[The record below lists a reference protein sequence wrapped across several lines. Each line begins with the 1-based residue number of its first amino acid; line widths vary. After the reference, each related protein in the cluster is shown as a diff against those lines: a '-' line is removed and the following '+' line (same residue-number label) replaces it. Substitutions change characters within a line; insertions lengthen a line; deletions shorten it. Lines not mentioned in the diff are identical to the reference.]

1 MTITPQSILR
11 FTVGLAVTAVILY
24 LMWFFSAVV
33 IYILVSAVL
42 AIMGR
47 PLVNKLSELSIR
59 GRHLPRWCAAT
70 ITLIVIW
77 VVFATIFSLF
87 IPLIFGKINEF
98 ASLDFSSV
106 LASIEEPIAQAQAYI
121 QHTFAMPETQFSL
134 TDTLATTLKNLIDYD
149 TINNAFS
156 SIVSIA
162 ISTLITIFSIS
173 FITFFF
179 LKEDGLFYAMVKAMF
194 PERLQENVTRA
205 LDSITYLLSRYFTG
219 ILTESIILII
229 TKVEDPEELD
239 TRFSKF
245 APFRGNDK
253 TDTLQLDGADN
264 IIDIFQKLYEAK
276 MKSTQTKDGKSAQNT
291 GAKENDD
298 TQVPDVNL
306 IRLYEFDTLDDV
318 IAAAHGLNGYFTG
331 TNTLYKDPADELYK
345 LVLHQSSL
353 SPEDFN
359 RVCNILTEYG
369 QGKAFSLS
377 GEAYLT
383 EHGELI
389 SDSALQQLIQ
399 L

>member
-1 MTITPQSILR
+1 MHIQKVLNSSVVLVQDDSGEESILL
-11 FTVGLAVTAVILY
+11 GKGIGY
-24 LMWFFSAVV
+24 
-33 IYILVSAVL
+33 
-42 AIMGR
+42 GR
-47 PLVNKLSELSIR
+47 KA
-59 GRHLPRWCAAT
+59 G
-70 ITLIVIW
+70 
-77 VVFATIFSLF
+77 
-87 IPLIFGKINEF
+87 
-98 ASLDFSSV
+98 
-106 LASIEEPIAQAQAYI
+106 EPIERQPSDRVFLPLSNPDAQP
-121 QHTFAMPETQFSL
+121 MLEL
-134 TDTLATTLKNLIDYD
+134 
-149 TINNAFS
+149 FS
-156 SIVSIA
+156 SIPASYLELTQDIVDDAEQSLGVKLSAHIYLLLTDHLHFA
-162 ISTLITIFSIS
+162 VERQQKGLVVTNRIFWEIKH
-173 FITFFF
+173 FYP
-179 LKEDGLFYAMVKAMF
+179 KEYAVGQRGLQKVKAKLGIELPDEEAGNIAFHIVNARQDPQAGYDAMRAAQLIG
-194 PERLQENVTRA
+194 ELSNIVTY
-205 LDSITYLLSRYFTG
+205 SMHCPVS
-219 ILTESIILII
+219 TESIILII